1 MVDAVLLRIPVAPD
15 LEDDV
20 PDLIV
25 AAVAAPNPQVHE
37 GLSLEGVTF
46 DDFQDYRG
54 ATFLGPVLLRE
65 VRFQRGFSFE
75 GAKFHDRVRFYGVT
89 NGRTGGSVA
98 SFKEA
103 EFLQSASFI
112 RKTALYRA
120 DFQGAQFHDQAKFH
134 GCRFYATARFDKATF
149 GLPANFKS
157 AIFNGA
163 GHFNAA
169 RFESSAEFEEVEF
182 RYLHSHARFHSG
194 HFAGPADFNGGRF
207 CGSADFTE
215 AVFFQGA
222 NFHGCRFDLRQTEA
236 EAEADVE
243 GENASKQEGSERADI
258 TVCFESTT
266 FHADEGGQVANFENA
281 KFGDRNF
288 HREITFDRAY
298 FRPSIGPSPRS
309 PHVNFKRAR
318 FLGATSFCEAQFVPS
333 VTAEFSH
340 SQFENKLDLRDCQFG
355 GRTTFEKSRFA
366 QDVILAQAAFRDYPD
381 FRQATFM
388 HVPELALARL
398 PEKLQG
404 ISRKNKKDVIPRIT
418 FLRHMASRT
427 NDKKTEF
434 DLLVRELKLEGG
446 FASRLYGLI
455 CNFGQSWARPAMWL
469 AVLTLILFPLLHLAV
484 NGRLP
489 TVGPLGGDIVGAL
502 VCADDS
508 GGSPVAAALELSVK
522 NALIVA
528 PENEMQSRRITDCL
542 GAPPI
547 SGGRSIISAALQAAQ
562 IITTLVM
569 IFFIGG
575 AIRRR
580 LQMR

>member
-1 MVDAVLLRIPVAPD
+1 MVDAALRNLVEPD
-15 LEDDV
+15 FDDDG
-20 PDLIV
+20 PELIV
-25 AAVAAPNPQVHE
+25 AAVAAPDAEVHE
-37 GLSLEGVTF
+37 GLSVEGVTF
-46 DDFQDYRG
+46 DEFQDYRG
-54 ATFLGPVLLRE
+54 ATFLGPVLLRD

-75 GAKFHDRVRFYGVT
+75 GAKFHGKVRFYGVT

-98 SFKEA
+98 NFNGA
-103 EFLQSASFI
+103 EFRQSVTFN
-112 RKTALYRA
+112 RRTALYRA
-120 DFQGAQFHDQAKFH
+120 DFQNARFGDQAKFH
-134 GCRFYATARFDKATF
+134 GCRFYAAARFDKAVF
-149 GLPANFKS
+149 GHPANFKS

-163 GHFNAA
+163 GHFNGA

-182 RYLHSHARFHSG
+182 RYRHAHARFGSC
-194 HFAGPADFNGGRF
+194 HFAGPSDFNGGRF
-207 CGSADFTE
+207 CGSVDFTE

-222 NFHGCRFDLRQTEA
+222 NFHGSRFDLRQTEA
-236 EAEADVE
+236 DADEESASTQEA
-243 GENASKQEGSERADI
+243 SERADI
-258 TVCFESTT
+258 VVCFASAT
-266 FHADEGGQVANFENA
+266 FHADEDGQVANFENA

-298 FRPSIGPSPRS
+298 FRPSIGPSPRD
-309 PHVNFKRAR
+309 PCVNFKRAH
-318 FLGATSFCEAQFVPS
+318 FLGATSFGEAQFAPS
-333 VTAEFSH
+333 VAAEFSH

-355 GRTTFEKSRFA
+355 GRVTFEKSQFTH
-366 QDVILAQAAFRDYPD
+366 DVILAQAAFRDYPD
-381 FRQATFM
+381 FRQATFT

-404 ISRKNKKDVIPRIT
+404 LSRKTKKSLVPRIS

-446 FASRLYGLI
+446 FASRLYGLV
-455 CNFGQSWARPAMWL
+455 CNFGQSWARPALWL
-469 AVLTLILFPLLHLAV
+469 AVLTLILFPLLHLAA

-489 TVGPLGGDIVGAL
+489 TIDPLGGEIAGAL
-502 VCADDS
+502 ACADGS
-508 GGSPVAAALELSVK
+508 GGSPIAAALELSVK

-528 PENEMQSRRITDCL
+528 PENEMQNRRITDCL

-547 SGGRSIISAALQAAQ
+547 SGSRSIASAVLQAAQ